1 MYLKQRILKF
11 EAISVK
17 TLEILD
23 NRLIHSLELRKQ
35 SRQRE
40 DTRNKTQREERWN
53 IPAMMAQPRLH
64 LSK

>member
-23 NRLIHSLELRKQ
+23 NSLIHSLELRKQ

-40 DTRNKTQREERWN
+40 DARNETKKKGKVEYSGDDGR
-53 IPAMMAQPRLH
+53 A
-64 LSK
+64 

>member
-17 TLEILD
+17 TLEMLD

-40 DTRNKTQREERWN
+40 DTRNETKKRGKVEYSGDDGT
-53 IPAMMAQPRLH
+53 A
-64 LSK
+64 

>member
-1 MYLKQRILKF
+1 MCLKQRILKF

-23 NRLIHSLELRKQ
+23 NSLIHSLELSEQ
-35 SRQRE
+35 SRQKE
-40 DTRNKTQREERWN
+40 DTRNETKKEERWN
-53 IPAMMAQPRLH
+53 IPAMIAEPSLH

>member
-23 NRLIHSLELRKQ
+23 SSLIHSFELRKQ

-40 DTRNKTQREERWN
+40 DTRNKTKKEER
-53 IPAMMAQPRLH
+53 
-64 LSK
+64 

>member
-17 TLEILD
+17 TLKILD
-23 NRLIHSLELRKQ
+23 NSLVHSLELRKQ

-40 DTRNKTQREERWN
+40 YTRNETKKRKVEYSGDDGS
-53 IPAMMAQPRLH
+53 A
-64 LSK
+64 